1 MLSYVTLGSDDLQ
14 ADAPF
19 FDTVLGHLG
28 CKRIMELPH
37 GIIWGSQLGAP
48 SLGLLNPFNKQA
60 ASVGNGTMVAL
71 AAASREQVDSVWQ
84 LVQTLGGA
92 DEGAPGERFPGFY
105 AAYFRSPTGHKFAV
119 VKMG

>member
-1 MLSYVTLGSDDLQ
+1 MLSYVTLGSNDLA

-19 FDTVLGHLG
+19 FDALMGHMG
-28 CKRIMELPH
+28 YKRVMELPR
-37 GIIWGSQLGAP
+37 GIIWGSHPGAP
-48 SLGLLNPFNKQA
+48 SLGLLTPFDGQP

-71 AAASREQVDSVWQ
+71 NAKSREEVDSAWK
-84 LVQTLGGA
+84 LAQTNGGV

-105 AAYFRSPTGHKFAV
+105 AAYFRSPVGHKFAI